1 MADAT
6 ASADDQTLGRRRRYS
21 RLMIFFALAYFT
33 EGTGQVQTGLIY
45 QPLYYYLKQVW
56 HWTPVQVAAM
66 MTVTW
71 LPWVIK
77 PLYGIVS
84 DFLPL
89 FGYRRRYYLILTNA
103 LASCAYV
110 AMAWAVSPGSVIFFV
125 MLTAYGMASASTLYG
140 ALLVEGG
147 HEFTASGSF
156 VNQQYLWFNIAQVGV
171 PLLGG
176 ALVQYLPPTTAL
188 HVAALIAGVVPLSVI
203 VGSLF
208 LVREQHAE
216 VSIEGLKRSFRAL
229 GRTFTR
235 TELYVLAAFIFVYR
249 LNPGVGGTTAFYYY
263 QTDHMK
269 FSQAFIGV
277 LSSATGVGWVLGALL
292 YRRFLENVSSK
303 TILNLSIAAGVIS
316 NLTYFLLTGEVSAL
330 WISFLSGMA
339 FSINYVASIGIAADY
354 CPPGAEGFAFALLMS
369 IDNVAGSASDNAG
382 SYLYEHVS
390 AGTLP
395 PLILASA
402 AITAIGF
409 ALLPLLKLG
418 DKKQGAPVLALAQ
431 TGQSAGER

>member
-1 MADAT
+1 MVAT
-6 ASADDQTLGRRRRYS
+6 ALADDQTLDRQRRVK

-45 QPLYYYLKQVW
+45 QPLYYYLKQVY

-77 PLYGIVS
+77 PLYGMVS

-89 FGYRRRYYLILTNA
+89 FGYRRKYYLMLANA

-110 AMAWAVSPGSVIFFV
+110 AMTWAVSPSTVIFFV
-125 MLTAYGMASASTLYG
+125 MLTAYGMAAASTLYG

-156 VNQQYLWFNIAQVGV
+156 VNQQYLWFNIAQLGV

-188 HVAALIAGVVPLSVI
+188 HVAALVVAIVPLSVI

-208 LVREQHAE
+208 LVHDHRVRTDIA
-216 VSIEGLKRSFRAL
+216 GFKKAFRAL
-229 GRTFTR
+229 LSTFTR
-235 TELYVLAAFIFVYR
+235 KELYVIAAFIFVYR

-263 QTDHMK
+263 LTDHMK
-269 FSQAFIGV
+269 FSQGFIGIT
-277 LSSATGVGWVLGALL
+277 SSATACGWVLGALL
-292 YRRFLENVSSK
+292 YRRFLTGTSSK
-303 TILNLSIAAGVIS
+303 KILNLSIAAGVIS
-316 NLTYFLLTGEVSAL
+316 NLTFLLLVGHVSIL

-339 FSINYVASIGIAADY
+339 FAVNFVASIGIAADY
-354 CPPGAEGFAFALLMS
+354 CPSGAEGFAFAILMS

-382 SYLYEHVS
+382 SYIYEHLFP
-390 AGTLP
+390 GTLP
-395 PLILASA
+395 PLVVASA

-409 ALLPLLKLG
+409 LLVPMLKLG
-418 DKKQGAPVLALAQ
+418 DKKQGAPVAALAQ
-431 TGQSAGER
+431 TGNIAGER